1 MKWLVTALAN
11 QVSEILYGRAG
22 AWARVRREHLA
33 KEPVCAACGRK
44 EDLEVHHIVPC
55 SVDARL
61 ELEPTNLITLC
72 AHPCHLVHGHFMSW
86 HRYNLAVREDC
97 KRYRDKLEAS
107 KGTR

>member
-1 MKWLVTALAN
+1 MKWLVKAFA
-11 QVSEILYGRAG
+11 SRFGEIIYGRAG
-22 AWARVRREHLA
+22 AWSRVRNEHLER
-33 KEPVCAACGRK
+33 EPCCAACGRS
-44 EDLEVHHIVPC
+44 EDLQVHHIVPY
-55 SVDARL
+55 SVNARL

-72 AHPCHLVHGHFMSW
+72 AHPCHLVHGHLMSW